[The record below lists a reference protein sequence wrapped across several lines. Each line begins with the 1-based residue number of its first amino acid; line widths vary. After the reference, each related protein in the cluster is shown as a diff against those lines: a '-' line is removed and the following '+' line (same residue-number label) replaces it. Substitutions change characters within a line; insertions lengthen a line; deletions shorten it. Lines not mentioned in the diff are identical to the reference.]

1 MKAAKLKE
9 RETYRERER
18 HTERERDIQRES
30 FTTWWSPEDPLL
42 YVQAILEEHC
52 SAYQGNFSRSVAELI
67 DRVYGL
73 ITYPSQLQLSPDEPP
88 LPDAHTKIEPKPFR
102 P

>member
-9 RETYRERER
+9 RERDIQRER
-18 HTERERDIQRES
+18 HTERES

-88 LPDAHTKIEPKPFR
+88 LPDAHTKMEPKPFR